1 MKKLLCLFIL
11 CLSCYLSYAQADR
24 TNNAVIRINY
34 NTNIYNS
41 YSSRIGHNYTP
52 GFAIDLGAKQFLV
65 KDKGWFLEEV
75 PSFLFND
82 LPFAKS
88 SREREK
94 TVMPYSRLRELGAGA
109 SVVFGYDFLVGENSS
124 IAVFAGPDFRY
135 IFQYYPTG
143 GYKGDPDYRLH
154 KGNLRVRFG
163 AAYNYN
169 KLNINLF
176 ISPDLLDRGL
186 GIKRYRTVQ
195 VGLGIG
201 YYFK

>member
-109 SVVFGYDFLVGENSS
+109 SVVFGYDFLVGDNSS
-124 IAVFAGPDFRY
+124 IAVFAGPDF
-135 IFQYYPTG
+135 
-143 GYKGDPDYRLH
+143 RLH